1 MPYRRLP
8 NTDLARLRA
17 LRIAFE
23 KGKELPP
30 FKLAYSQS
38 TLQKIQQFL
47 PLFEKTMMETRQAYN
62 IQVEKSKDYVKVLR
76 KAKLYISHFIQ
87 VVNMA
92 IVRGDL
98 PPSERNFF
106 GLSSDQKKVPLFN
119 TEAELIN
126 WGEKLIAGENLRISK
141 GHTSITNPTMALV
154 KVWYEKFIESFKYQ
168 KILQKNSARSQE
180 KLTHLRKQADEIIL
194 VLWNEAEHFFSS
206 FPEDKRRENA
216 KLYGLVYVLRK
227 NEKRRIE
234 IPAGSVT
241 GDPV

>member
-30 FKLAYSQS
+30 FSLAYSQS

-47 PLFEKTMMETRQAYN
+47 PLFEKNIMETRQAYH
-62 IQVEKSKDYVKVLR
+62 IQAEKSKDFVKVLR

-92 IVRGDL
+92 IIRGDL
-98 PPSERNFF
+98 PSAERNFF

-119 TEAELIN
+119 TEAELIQ

-141 GHTSITNPTMALV
+141 GHSPITNPTMALV
-154 KVWYEKFIESFKYQ
+154 KVWYEKYVEFFKYQ

-180 KLTHLRKQADEIIL
+180 KLTALRKQADEIIL
-194 VLWNEAEHFFSS
+194 VLWNEVEHFYSS
-206 FPEDKRRENA
+206 LAEDIKRENA

-227 NEKRRIE
+227 NEKKQAETLVESISSE
-234 IPAGSVT
+234 PA
-241 GDPV
+241 

>member
-30 FKLAYSQS
+30 FQLAYSQN

-62 IQVEKSKDYVKVLR
+62 FQVEKSKDYVKVLR
-76 KAKLYISHFIQ
+76 KAKIYISHFIQ

-92 IVRGDL
+92 IIRGDL
-98 PPSERNFF
+98 PPAERNFF
-106 GLSSDQKKVPLFN
+106 GLPGDQKKVPLFN
-119 TEAELIN
+119 TEAELIS
-126 WGEKLIAGENLRISK
+126 WGEKLIAGENLRIAK
-141 GHTSITNPTMALV
+141 GHSPITNPTMAVV
-154 KVWYEKFIESFKYQ
+154 KVWFERFMESFKYQ

-180 KLTHLRKQADEIIL
+180 KLTNLRIQADEIIL
-194 VLWNEAEHFFSS
+194 VLWNEVEYFFSTLT
-206 FPEDKRRENA
+206 EEKKRENS

-227 NEKRRIE
+227 NEKKWTDT
-234 IPAGSVT
+234 PAGSYA
-241 GDPV
+241 GEPA

>member
-8 NTDLARLRA
+8 NTDLARLRS

-30 FKLAYSQS
+30 FNLAYSQS

-47 PLFEKTMMETRQAYN
+47 PLFEKTIMEARQAYH
-62 IQVEKSKDYVKVLR
+62 IQTEKSKDFIKVLR
-76 KAKLYISHFIQ
+76 KAKIYISHFIQ

-92 IVRGDL
+92 IIRGDL
-98 PPSERNFF
+98 PSAERNFF

-141 GHTSITNPTMALV
+141 GHTPISNPTMAVV
-154 KVWYEKFIESFKYQ
+154 KVWFEKFMESFKYQ

-180 KLTHLRKQADEIIL
+180 KLSELRKQADEIIL
-194 VLWNEAEHFFSS
+194 LIWNEVEHFFSS
-206 FPEDKRRENA
+206 LTEDKKRENA

-227 NEKRRIE
+227 NEKKQIE
-234 IPAGSVT
+234 APAFSVT
-241 GDPV
+241 GNPV

>member
-30 FKLAYSQS
+30 FQLAYSQS

-62 IQVEKSKDYVKVLR
+62 LQVEKSKDFIKVSR
-76 KAKLYISHFIQ
+76 KAKIYISHFIQ

-92 IVRGDL
+92 IIRGDL
-98 PPSERNFF
+98 PSAERNFF
-106 GLSSDQKKVPLFN
+106 GLSSDQKKVPVIN
-119 TEAELIN
+119 TEAELIS
-126 WGEKLIAGENLRISK
+126 WGEKLIAGENLRTSK
-141 GHTSITNPTMALV
+141 GHSPITNPTIAVV
-154 KVWYEKFIESFKYQ
+154 KVWYERFMDSFKYQ

-180 KLTHLRKQADEIIL
+180 KLTSLRIQADEIIL
-194 VLWNEAEHFFSS
+194 VLWNEVEHFFSS
-206 FPEDKRRENA
+206 LTEVKKRENT
-216 KLYGLVYVLRK
+216 KLYGLVYVMRK
-227 NEKRRIE
+227 NEKIWTE
-234 IPAGSVT
+234 APAGSFT
-241 GDPV
+241 GETV

>member
-17 LRIAFE
+17 LRIAYE

-30 FKLAYSQS
+30 FDLGYTQS
-38 TLQKIQQFL
+38 TLQKLQSFL
-47 PLFEKTMMETRQAYN
+47 PPFEKVMMETRQAYN
-62 IQVEKSKDYVKVLR
+62 IQVQKSKDFGKVLR

-98 PPSERNFF
+98 PAAERDFF
-106 GLSSDQKKVPLFN
+106 GFTSDQKNVPLFN
-119 TEAELIN
+119 SETELIK

-141 GHTSITNPTMALV
+141 GRTPISNPTVALV
-154 KVWYEKFIESFKYQ
+154 KVWYEKFIDTYKYQ
-168 KILQKNSARSQE
+168 KTLQKNFIRSQE
-180 KLTHLRKQADEIIL
+180 KLVELRKQADEIIL
-194 VLWNEAEHFFSS
+194 AIWNEVEHFYSTLT
-206 FPEDKRRENA
+206 EDKKRENA

-227 NEKRRIE
+227 NEKKRME
-234 IPAGSVT
+234 VLPESAVADT
-241 GDPV
+241 M

>member
-17 LRIAFE
+17 LRIALE

-30 FKLAYSQS
+30 FNLAYSQS

-62 IQVEKSKDYVKVLR
+62 IQAKKSKDFIKVLR
-76 KAKLYISHFIQ
+76 KARLYISHFIQ

-92 IVRGDL
+92 VSRGDL
-98 PPSERNFF
+98 PATERNFF

-119 TEAELIN
+119 TEAELLK
-126 WGEKLIAGENLRISK
+126 WGEKLIEGENLRISK
-141 GHTSITNPTMALV
+141 GHIPITNPTMALV
-154 KVWYEKFIESFKYQ
+154 KVWYEKYVESYKYQ
-168 KILQKNSARSQE
+168 KILQKDSARSQA
-180 KLTHLRKQADEIIL
+180 KLTELRKQADEIIP
-194 VLWNEAEHFFSS
+194 VLWNEVERYFSS
-206 FPEDKRRENA
+206 LSEDKKRENS

-227 NEKRRIE
+227 NEKKKTE
-234 IPAGSVT
+234 VAVDSFS
-241 GDPV
+241 GDTM

>member
-17 LRIAFE
+17 LRIALE

-62 IQVEKSKDYVKVLR
+62 LQVEKSKDFLKILH

-92 IVRGDL
+92 IIRGDL
-98 PPSERNFF
+98 PAAERNFF
-106 GLSSDQKKVPLFN
+106 GLPSDQKKVPLFN
-119 TEAELIN
+119 TEAELIR
-126 WGEKLIAGENLRISK
+126 WGEKLITGETLRMSK
-141 GHTSITNPTMALV
+141 GHTPITNPTMALV

-180 KLTHLRKQADEIIL
+180 KLSDLRKQADEIIL
-194 VLWNEAEHFFSS
+194 VIWNEVEHFFSS
-206 FPEDKRRENA
+206 LVEDKKRENS
-216 KLYGLVYVLRK
+216 KLYGLVYVLRR
-227 NEKRRIE
+227 NEKKHTE
-234 IPAGSVT
+234 VPADSISAN
-241 GDPV
+241 PA

>member
-30 FKLAYSQS
+30 FNLAYSQS

-47 PLFEKTMMETRQAYN
+47 PLFEKTLMETRQAYN
-62 IQVEKSKDYVKVLR
+62 FQIEKSKDYAKVLR
-76 KAKLYISHFIQ
+76 KAKIYISHFIQ

-92 IVRGDL
+92 IIRGDL
-98 PPSERNFF
+98 SSAERNFL

-119 TEAELIN
+119 TEAELIR

-141 GHTSITNPTMALV
+141 GHSPITNPTIAVV
-154 KVWYEKFIESFKYQ
+154 KVWFERFMESFKYQ

-180 KLTHLRKQADEIIL
+180 KLTDLRIQADEIIL
-194 VLWNEAEHFFSS
+194 VLWNEVEHFFTSLT
-206 FPEDKRRENA
+206 EDKKRENA

-227 NEKRRIE
+227 NEKKLTE
-234 IPAGSVT
+234 APAGSFA
-241 GDPV
+241 GKPA

>member
-47 PLFEKTMMETRQAYN
+47 SLFEKTLMETRLAYN
-62 IQVEKSKDYVKVLR
+62 LQSEKSKNYIKVLH

-92 IVRGDL
+92 IIRGDL
-98 PPSERNFF
+98 SSAERSFF

-141 GHTSITNPTMALV
+141 GHTPITNPTMAVV
-154 KVWYEKFIESFKYQ
+154 KVWFEKFMESLKYQ

-180 KLTHLRKQADEIIL
+180 KLTALRKQADEIIL
-194 VLWNEAEHFFSS
+194 VLWNEVEHFYSS
-206 FPEDKRRENA
+206 IPEDKKRENA
-216 KLYGLVYVLRK
+216 KLYGLVYILRK
-227 NEKRRIE
+227 NEKKRTE
-234 IPAGSVT
+234 ALAGSIA
-241 GDPV
+241 GDPA